1 MSTSSE
7 IKKLIILPKT
17 SQQEA
22 KKAMEKLKMNET
34 KLEALMK
41 SLMVQISLTSESE
54 TKHKSWND
62 NLKMPKGEASD
73 NA

>member
-1 MSTSSE
+1 MPTSSE
-7 IKKLIILPKT
+7 IKKLIILPKI

-54 TKHKSWND
+54 TKRKRWND
-62 NLKMPKGEASD
+62 NLKMPKRESGS
-73 NA
+73 